1 MLQGM
6 ERWLQP
12 GVTGNDTGRNSR
24 GVDRLYTAGS
34 SGSSIDERIGLES
47 VGGRSRSNSLP
58 IRAQSQSEYLDSI
71 RALAEAYSTVEQHRK
86 SGGHATGAVGELGT
100 GSGYLTRS
108 RSATMTDVLHY
119 RAGRTDSQQ
128 TVDSSQVFDRASPQV
143 SDVSEVFLPPA
154 SDDEKAR
161 IINSRLQ
168 ELDSAQRSWKRR
180 VADYVHGLPSTKP
193 LPGEGGRIQDPKRR
207 RIWSTGERLPWEIR
221 SSDGV
226 SPRQRITT
234 VSSDS
239 TYSCSQL
246 STSSSRDSIQLWVD
260 SIDGQEGDPDITLT
274 PGQVNGDH
282 RKSIGSLLPANRKIS
297 DSGNGIPK
305 RIVASVEDDLGLGA
319 DAGSVTGSIKG
330 EDATTNQVTGPGG
343 KTLAKKLTNSDIIN
357 LANQTKALQSRR
369 KQLQRMGSSA
379 MSDASVASVSDLLYA
394 RNDPEEL
401 LLSLGFGGGKEPNP
415 LDRIPGRFL
424 QQPSMAQGI
433 SVDNYLMLSETQDQK
448 YGFSLHGGLRGLGAV
463 LQQSMCAITPSAEQL
478 VCQTDVGGVMSWP
491 TSRGEKSVSPVAG
504 NQPLAE
510 PVRQGTL
517 SVRPVSPGG
526 ELPRTDLQVL
536 NLQPDS
542 VGETDLTR
550 PRSGL
555 NISHKAKDA
564 SSPTSPSSSH
574 STSSVSLSPAIENEP
589 NECVFSGQVRVNS
602 FADSSHGYEFVS
614 DSSDSDWDYEE
625 VDSSAGSLRPAE
637 EHRRSRLTR
646 MVMPEPLLPP
656 VREELEVSQSVQ
668 SVRPPAVIQ
677 DPSVER
683 DLQCDPREGRSG
695 TGNQPL
701 TEGSSPKRGVE
712 LSTCEKR
719 ASQHSDRPTHRL
731 AHNQESFEIEEISS
745 TENQEDGTS
754 ANRAADKTPE
764 KEPLVRTD
772 SAQSDSSGFADEVM
786 DSTITPTSTRIDDC
800 SGSPQQDNKERNG
813 SGPEM
818 GNKLIQTSFD
828 DFGVLESFEWEEGAQ
843 ETGDAI
849 SGQTAKSSFEEDKNS
864 MSEQSSVIS
873 SAERIARSRKSFR
886 ESRSSY
892 DRMGSTFSGISI
904 SSLEDSPFDG
914 EGPPLPIKTVPVPRQ
929 RSGTYPTTSEKQEVA
944 PGPKTVVEILT
955 TLQENIKQATE
966 AKKFIEDQEAG
977 NAIKKRPT
985 LSKMKSVDFD
995 YFPLDDI
1002 HVPSLMESVEAIL
1015 GHSNEVSNSITDEA
1029 ENQNLTVVFNSPEDS
1044 KAPSSVSVAE
1054 NGVAEEICSCRS
1066 SPKLLKRKSSQI
1078 IMIPTL
1084 PCLDEEKTP
1093 VHSRHSSVTDSQH
1106 AVPKQNSSG
1115 HCADADKVSET
1126 TDNQIPANLSPNA
1139 RLEEPILTDTM
1150 SDTDTPVSMVANV
1163 DSVGDVGDLEEEM
1176 LYLEHVESLLQEQGR
1191 LLEGVSP
1198 PRSHARPKIQEEQ
1211 ALLHEEV
1218 VVSQSEATSESYQA
1232 AHSASEPL
1240 DQFVTTVEVF
1250 SSVADQP
1257 FHKHSGAY
1265 LSSHSVGDKE
1275 DIVNTTVI
1283 PKTLCPVQP
1292 TDMHRTSL
1300 PTKLVESSVYLYLS
1314 PRRSVGDVPVVPSS
1328 IAANEDNVLDTEKL
1342 CNCSKAESAPHR
1354 YRTSFELDLDTES
1367 PKETCNKKSQNST
1380 ESITRIKPE
1389 DDLHDMKLL
1398 QRALFKYKQ
1407 DLCELESLAERLYA
1421 RHLDEDGETEFVG
1434 AMTEWERAELD
1445 SVRSLRRQVLEEVEI
1460 MEGRLSQRMTVAVAR
1475 VNSPDGLENSL
1486 ATASE
1491 DNLEVIQEMVNLL
1504 EEQRSLRRMLLDL
1517 ETTHSHATLSEASTI
1532 PDLSVVQGSPE
1543 WAESYQGEVEGEED
1557 TSASDRQ
1564 EMMEAL
1570 MEVRLEL
1577 QHQREMARREMNS
1590 AVKEAKDKEIEQL
1603 KGLLREQRRLQEGE

>member
-491 TSRGEKSVSPVAG
+491 TSR
-504 NQPLAE
+504 
-510 PVRQGTL
+510 
-517 SVRPVSPGG
+517 
-526 ELPRTDLQVL
+526 
-536 NLQPDS
+536 
-542 VGETDLTR
+542 
-550 PRSGL
+550 
-555 NISHKAKDA
+555 
-564 SSPTSPSSSH
+564 
-574 STSSVSLSPAIENEP
+574 
-589 NECVFSGQVRVNS
+589 GQVRVNS

-1590 AVKEAKDKEIEQL
+1590 AVKEMRQAILTELRQELQLDAQLFQRQLQAKDKEIEQL